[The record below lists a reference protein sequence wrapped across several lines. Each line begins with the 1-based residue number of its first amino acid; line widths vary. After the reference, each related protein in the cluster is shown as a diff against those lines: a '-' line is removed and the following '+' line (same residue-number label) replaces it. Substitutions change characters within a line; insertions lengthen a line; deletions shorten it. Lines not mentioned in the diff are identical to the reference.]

1 MQEKPVWGSLLLF
14 ASTSHTVFQ
23 RKFFTLVC
31 HQKSSAL
38 LPSISSVASLLVC
51 KSCKAYYGYCWA
63 LPAQLASCWK
73 HKQKIFWLSQ
83 LRFWYNVSS
92 DRWRCLGEQTPL
104 QSHHLKSAPPSR
116 GGCKWARMLP
126 GRVMGWPG
134 DAHLSWLHPV
144 GAISEPQILLLQQV
158 RSTAVV
164 VPTAQCQLQ
173 HPSDALTALWW
184 ISTKGLPD
192 YLSVLFTLEFKLLLS
207 TTYRNRFHV
216 FSRTQNRIRLT
227 HLQTPR
233 PSTITPYGA
242 QPDHL
247 TGYLWQPPL
256 RKLSATRKYSVWH
269 GLR

>member
-63 LPAQLASCWK
+63 LPAQLASRWK

-116 GGCKWARMLP
+116 GGCKWAGMLP
-126 GRVMGWPG
+126 GRVIGWPG
-134 DAHLSWLHPV
+134 DAHLSSLHPI
-144 GAISEPQILLLQQV
+144 GAISEPWILLPQKVKRLSSGGTDCTVPASASQW
-158 RSTAVV
+158 RSDSAMVDEHQG
-164 VPTAQCQLQ
+164 TAQ
-173 HPSDALTALWW
+173 
-184 ISTKGLPD
+184 LP
-192 YLSVLFTLEFKLLLS
+192 
-207 TTYRNRFHV
+207 
-216 FSRTQNRIRLT
+216 FSAVYTRI
-227 HLQTPR
+227 
-233 PSTITPYGA
+233 
-242 QPDHL
+242 
-247 TGYLWQPPL
+247 
-256 RKLSATRKYSVWH
+256 
-269 GLR
+269 